1 MKDNNKK
8 KMWDQFVNLMTSTEH
23 SRIDRF
29 NPYGELTEKVKF
41 EHGSILMIT
50 ITDVTY
56 EKIVSDLSPYEFII
70 SKSKIVDD
78 LYVVYMPL
86 DENTDTIVKLKE
98 QYKYIDGGSLDK
110 TDFYF
115 ISSEHQPVLN
125 NNAVFHNKG
134 NILSKEHDVSGIY
147 DEVIVL
153 KQNEYISDI
162 AHKIDFSTGNTLIVA
177 DVGTGK
183 SVYFSNQKNVK
194 FIAPLTA
201 IKESIIEGNESALS
215 GASNVSTWNAIDSLG
230 DMNEQDK
237 AAITLVVDECH
248 GLVMDGY
255 KQNVINRVYSQLDEF
270 KSVVFMSGTVEPSYF
285 SNVEFDRV
293 YRIIKPSIAKKT
305 VHTAY
310 TKNIKASV
318 VEHLRVSSDKAIV
331 LLDNKAALKA
341 IAGLLE
347 QANKKCLIITSDNKT
362 EKHIQAFFKSGMMG
376 SYDVIL
382 GTSCIVEGLSI
393 EDNLNCVDIVIAGH
407 ITPER
412 MEQFT
417 NRFRKVSKEK
427 NVYYFIKHTAHEE
440 VPEFNVQ
447 DVVADCIMQAGYL
460 NTIYNSFT
468 SEVKKI
474 DLVKRYRRDASTDS
488 VYFHGDAF
496 HVSYTGVDLLAAA
509 NREQWYRSSFVLFE
523 TKLKDYGFDVK
534 MPKSIDGDKELEGA
548 IKAEVDAVNREESD
562 KRTET
567 LNDVI
572 SDLKEG
578 VYNES
583 HENELYAITI
593 ESISKLSKRGLDDS
607 NIERL
612 VELYKEDDE
621 VFRKAHTD
629 VENHT
634 AVDSF
639 PKFIESNLVLDSN
652 NMATSDEVKR
662 VAALVV
668 SKVLNEYFSGDVA
681 AMVKSR
687 SWKSDVELGE
697 NGGVVT
703 KNTRETWVLRRYITL
718 GKSKQIRINGVRV
731 RAVKIESFS
740 LTGLLF
746 TDKGG
751 TVISNLKH
759 IKKGCDGQ
767 VLKAKAVLGLIES
780 LK

>member
-1 MKDNNKK
+1 MKDNNNKK
-8 KMWDQFVNLMTSTEH
+8 IWEQFASLITSKEH
-23 SRIDRF
+23 SSVGKF
-29 NPYGELTEKVKF
+29 NVYGTLVDKVKF
-41 EHGSILMIT
+41 EQGSILSI
-50 ITDVTY
+50 IIKGVDY
-56 EKIVSDLSPYEFII
+56 EKIVSDLGSYEFII
-70 SKSKIVDD
+70 SFNKSNDD

-86 DENTDTIVKLKE
+86 DGNENTLVKLQE
-98 QYKYIDGGSLDK
+98 QYKYIDCGSLDQ
-110 TDFYF
+110 TEFYF
-115 ISSEHQPVLN
+115 ISSEHQPVIN
-125 NNAVFHNKG
+125 NNVVFHNKG
-134 NILSKEHDVSGIY
+134 DVLSKDNDVCGIY

-153 KQNEYISDI
+153 GKNEYISDI
-162 AHKIDFSTGNTLIVA
+162 AHKIDFSTGKVLVVA

-183 SVYFSNQKNVK
+183 SVFFSNQKNVK

-201 IKESIIEGNESALS
+201 IKESIIEGNESVLS

-293 YRIIKPSIAKKT
+293 YRIIKPSVAKKT
-305 VHTAY
+305 VNTTY

-318 VEHLRVSSDKAIV
+318 VDHLRVSPNKAIV

-341 IAGLLE
+341 IASKLE
-347 QANKKCLIITSDNKT
+347 QAHKKCLIITSDNKT
-362 EKHIQAFFKSGMMG
+362 EKHIQDFFKSGMMG

-393 EDNLNCVDIVIAGH
+393 EDELDCADVVIGGH

-427 NVYYFIKHTAHEE
+427 NVHYFINYSECE
-440 VPEFNVQ
+440 NVPEFNVK

-474 DLVKRYRRDASTDS
+474 DLVKRYRRDANTDS
-488 VYFHGDAF
+488 VYFHDGAF

-509 NREQWYRSSFVLFE
+509 NREQWYRSSFLMFE
-523 TKLKDYGFDVK
+523 KKLKDYGFDVK
-534 MPKSIDGDKELEGA
+534 MPKSIDGDSELESD
-548 IKAEVDAVNREESD
+548 IKAEVDAVNKVEGD
-562 KRTET
+562 KRKST
-567 LNDVI
+567 LDDVI
-572 SDLKEG
+572 SDIKEG

-583 HENELYAITI
+583 HEDELYEITI

-621 VFRKAHTD
+621 IFRKAHTD
-629 VENHT
+629 AENHT

-639 PKFIESNLVLDSN
+639 PKFIKSNLVVDSN

-662 VAALVV
+662 VAELVV
-668 SKVLNEYFSGDVA
+668 SKVLNEYFSGDVSL
-681 AMVKSR
+681 MVRSR

-697 NGGVVT
+697 NGGVVI
-703 KNTRETWVLRRYITL
+703 KNTRETRVLRRYITV
-718 GKSKQIRINGVRV
+718 GNAKRIRINGVRV
-731 RAVKIESFS
+731 SCVEIELFS
-740 LTGLLF
+740 LTGLQF
-746 TDKGG
+746 NDKSG

-759 IKKGCDGQ
+759 IRKGEAQ
-767 VLKAKAVLGLIES
+767 VVDVLGFIKS
-780 LK
+780 LR

>member
-1 MKDNNKK
+1 MKDNNNKSA
-8 KMWDQFVNLMTSTEH
+8 WERFTNLITSKEH
-23 SRIDRF
+23 SSIGKF
-29 NPYGELTEKVKF
+29 NVYGALADKVQFEK
-41 EHGSILMIT
+41 GSILSI
-50 ITDVTY
+50 IIKDVDY
-56 EKIVSDLSPYEFII
+56 EKIVSDLGSYEFII
-70 SKSKIVDD
+70 SFNKSNDD
-78 LYVVYMPL
+78 LYMVYMPL
-86 DENTDTIVKLKE
+86 DENTNTLVKLQE
-98 QYKYIDGGSLDK
+98 QFKYIDCGSLNQ
-110 TDFYF
+110 TEFYF

-125 NNAVFHNKG
+125 KNVVFHNKG
-134 NILSKEHDVSGIY
+134 NVLSKEHDVCGIY

-153 KQNEYISDI
+153 GRNEYISDI
-162 AHKIDFSTGNTLIVA
+162 AHKIDFSTGKILVVA

-183 SVYFSNQKNVK
+183 SVFFSNQKDVK

-201 IKESIIEGNESALS
+201 IKESIIEGNESVLN

-237 AAITLVVDECH
+237 ANVTLVVDECH
-248 GLVMDGY
+248 GLVMDSY

-305 VHTAY
+305 VHTTY

-318 VEHLRVSSDKAIV
+318 VDHLRVSPNKAIV
-331 LLDNKAALKA
+331 LLDNKAALKS
-341 IAGLLE
+341 IASKLE

-362 EKHIQAFFKSGMMG
+362 EKHIQDFFKSGMMG
-376 SYDVIL
+376 NYDLIL

-393 EDNLNCVDIVIAGH
+393 EDELDCADVVIGGH

-427 NVYYFIKHTAHEE
+427 NVHYFINYSERE
-440 VPEFNVQ
+440 NVPEFNVQ

-474 DLVKRYRRDASTDS
+474 DLVKRYRRDTSTDS
-488 VYFHGDAF
+488 VYFHDGVF

-509 NREQWYRSSFVLFE
+509 NREQWYRSSFLMFE
-523 TKLKDYGFDVK
+523 KKLKDYGFDVK
-534 MPKSIDGDKELEGA
+534 MPKSIDGDSELESD
-548 IKAEVDAVNREESD
+548 IKAEVDAVNKVEGD
-562 KRTET
+562 KRNST
-567 LNDVI
+567 LDDVI
-572 SDLKEG
+572 NDIKEG
-578 VYNES
+578 VFNES
-583 HENELYAITI
+583 HEDELYAITI

-612 VELYKEDDE
+612 VELYKEDE
-621 VFRKAHTD
+621 EIFRKAHTD
-629 VENHT
+629 AEERT

-639 PKFIESNLVLDSN
+639 PKFIKSSLVVDSN

-662 VAALVV
+662 VADLVV
-668 SKVLNEYFSGDVA
+668 SKVLNEYFSGDVSL
-681 AMVKSR
+681 MVRSR
-687 SWKSDVELGE
+687 SWKSDVELSS
-697 NGGVVT
+697 NGGVVIKT
-703 KNTRETWVLRRYITL
+703 NRASRVLSRYITL
-718 GKSKQIRINGVRV
+718 GKSTKIRINGARV
-731 RAVKIESFS
+731 RAMRIESFS

-746 TDKGG
+746 SEKSG
-751 TVISNLKH
+751 TVISNLKT
-759 IKKGCDGQ
+759 IKKGNEQSLD
-767 VLKAKAVLGLIES
+767 VLGFLKS
-780 LK
+780 LR

>member
-1 MKDNNKK
+1 MKDNNNKK
-8 KMWDQFVNLMTSTEH
+8 IWEQFASLITSKEH
-23 SRIDRF
+23 SSVGKF
-29 NPYGELTEKVKF
+29 NVYGTLVDKVKL
-41 EHGSILMIT
+41 EQGSILSI
-50 ITDVTY
+50 IIKGVDY
-56 EKIVSDLSPYEFII
+56 EKIVSDLGSYEFII
-70 SKSKIVDD
+70 SFNKSNDD
-78 LYVVYMPL
+78 LFVVYMPL
-86 DENTDTIVKLKE
+86 DGNENTLVKLQE
-98 QYKYIDGGSLDK
+98 QYKYIDCGSLDQ
-110 TDFYF
+110 TEFYF
-115 ISSEHQPVLN
+115 ISSEHQPVIN
-125 NNAVFHNKG
+125 NNVVFHNKG
-134 NILSKEHDVSGIY
+134 DVLSKDNDVCGIY

-153 KQNEYISDI
+153 GQNEYISDI
-162 AHKIDFSTGNTLIVA
+162 AHKIDFSTGKVLVVA

-183 SVYFSNQKNVK
+183 SVFFSNQKNVK

-201 IKESIIEGNESALS
+201 IKESIIEGNESVLS

-285 SNVEFDRV
+285 SNVKFDRV
-293 YRIIKPSIAKKT
+293 YRIIKHSISKKT
-305 VHTAY
+305 VHTTY
-310 TKNIKASV
+310 TKNIKASIV
-318 VEHLRVSSDKAIV
+318 DHLRASPNKAIV
-331 LLDNKAALKA
+331 LLDNKAALRA
-341 IAGLLE
+341 ISSKLE
-347 QANKKCLIITSDNKT
+347 QAHKKCLIITSDNKT
-362 EKHIQAFFKSGMMG
+362 EKHIQDFFKSGLMG

-393 EDNLNCVDIVIAGH
+393 EDELDCADVVIGGH

-427 NVYYFIKHTAHEE
+427 NVHYFINYSERE
-440 VPEFNVQ
+440 NVPEFNVQ
-447 DVVADCIMQAGYL
+447 DVVADCIMQSGYL

-474 DLVKRYRRDASTDS
+474 DLVKRYRRDANTDS
-488 VYFHGDAF
+488 VYFHDGAF

-509 NREQWYRSSFVLFE
+509 NREQWYRSSFLMFE
-523 TKLKDYGFDVK
+523 KKLKDYGFDVK
-534 MPKSIDGDKELEGA
+534 MPKSIDGDSELESD
-548 IKAEVDAVNREESD
+548 IKAEVDAVNKVEGD
-562 KRTET
+562 KRKST
-567 LNDVI
+567 LDDVI
-572 SDLKEG
+572 SDIKEG

-583 HENELYAITI
+583 HEDELYEITI

-621 VFRKAHTD
+621 IFRKAHTD
-629 VENHT
+629 AENHT

-639 PKFIESNLVLDSN
+639 PKFIKSNLVVDSN

-662 VAALVV
+662 VAELVV
-668 SKVLNEYFSGDVA
+668 SKVLNEYFSGDVSL
-681 AMVKSR
+681 MVRSR

-697 NGGVVT
+697 NGGVVI
-703 KNTRETWVLRRYITL
+703 KNTRETRVLRRYITV
-718 GKSKQIRINGVRV
+718 GNAKRIRINGVRV
-731 RAVKIESFS
+731 SCVEIESFS
-740 LTGLLF
+740 LTGLQF
-746 TDKGG
+746 NDKSG

-759 IKKGCDGQ
+759 IRKGEAQ
-767 VLKAKAVLGLIES
+767 VVDVLGFIKS
-780 LK
+780 LR

>member
-1 MKDNNKK
+1 MKDNNNKK
-8 KMWDQFVNLMTSTEH
+8 IWEQFASLITSKEH
-23 SRIDRF
+23 SSVGKF
-29 NPYGELTEKVKF
+29 NVYGTLVDKVKF
-41 EHGSILMIT
+41 EQGSILSI
-50 ITDVTY
+50 IIKGVDY
-56 EKIVSDLSPYEFII
+56 EKIVSDLGSYEFII
-70 SKSKIVDD
+70 SFNKSNDD

-86 DENTDTIVKLKE
+86 DGNTNTLVKLQE
-98 QYKYIDGGSLDK
+98 QYKYIDCGSLVQ
-110 TDFYF
+110 TEFYF
-115 ISSEHQPVLN
+115 ISSEHQPVIN
-125 NNAVFHNKG
+125 NNVVFHNKG
-134 NILSKEHDVSGIY
+134 DVLSKDNDVCGIY

-153 KQNEYISDI
+153 GQNEYISDI
-162 AHKIDFSTGNTLIVA
+162 AHKIDFSTGKVLVVA

-183 SVYFSNQKNVK
+183 SVFFSNQKNVK

-201 IKESIIEGNESALS
+201 IKESIIEGNESVLS

-285 SNVEFDRV
+285 SNVKFDRV

-305 VHTAY
+305 VHTTY

-318 VEHLRVSSDKAIV
+318 VDHLRVSPNKAIV
-331 LLDNKAALKA
+331 LMDNKAALKA
-341 IAGLLE
+341 IASKLE
-347 QANKKCLIITSDNKT
+347 QAHKKCLIITSDNKT
-362 EKHIQAFFKSGMMG
+362 EKHIQDFFKSGLMG

-393 EDNLNCVDIVIAGH
+393 EDELDCADVVIGGH

-427 NVYYFIKHTAHEE
+427 NVHYFINYSERE
-440 VPEFNVQ
+440 NVPEFNVQ

-474 DLVKRYRRDASTDS
+474 DLVKRYRRDANTDS
-488 VYFHGDAF
+488 VYFHDGAF

-509 NREQWYRSSFVLFE
+509 NREQWYRSSFLMFE
-523 TKLKDYGFDVK
+523 KKLKDYGFDVK
-534 MPKSIDGDKELEGA
+534 MPKSIDGDSELESD
-548 IKAEVDAVNREESD
+548 IKAEVDAVNKVEGD
-562 KRTET
+562 KRKST
-567 LNDVI
+567 LDDVI
-572 SDLKEG
+572 SDIKEG

-583 HENELYAITI
+583 HEDELYEITI

-621 VFRKAHTD
+621 IFRKAHTD
-629 VENHT
+629 AENHT

-639 PKFIESNLVLDSN
+639 PKFIKSILVVDSN

-662 VAALVV
+662 VAELVV
-668 SKVLNEYFSGDVA
+668 SKVLNEYFSGDVSL
-681 AMVKSR
+681 MVRSR

-697 NGGVVT
+697 NGGVVI
-703 KNTRETWVLRRYITL
+703 KNTRETRVLRRYITV
-718 GKSKQIRINGVRV
+718 GNAKRIRINGVRV
-731 RAVKIESFS
+731 SCVEIESFS
-740 LTGLLF
+740 LTGLQF
-746 TDKGG
+746 NDKSG

-759 IKKGCDGQ
+759 IRKGEAQ
-767 VLKAKAVLGLIES
+767 VVDVLGFIKS
-780 LK
+780 LR

>member
-1 MKDNNKK
+1 MKYNNNKK
-8 KMWDQFVNLMTSTEH
+8 IWEQFASLITSKEH
-23 SRIDRF
+23 SSVGKF
-29 NPYGELTEKVKF
+29 NVYGTLVDKVKF
-41 EHGSILMIT
+41 EQGSILSI
-50 ITDVTY
+50 IIRGVDY
-56 EKIVSDLSPYEFII
+56 EKIVSDLGSYEFII
-70 SKSKIVDD
+70 SFNKSNDD

-86 DENTDTIVKLKE
+86 DGNTNTLVKLQE
-98 QYKYIDGGSLDK
+98 QYKYIDCGSLDQ
-110 TDFYF
+110 TEFYF
-115 ISSEHQPVLN
+115 ISSEHQPVIN
-125 NNAVFHNKG
+125 NNVVFHNKG
-134 NILSKEHDVSGIY
+134 DVLSKDNDVCGIY

-153 KQNEYISDI
+153 GQNEYISDI
-162 AHKIDFSTGNTLIVA
+162 AHKIDFSTGKVLVVA

-183 SVYFSNQKNVK
+183 SVYFSNQKDVK

-201 IKESIIEGNESALS
+201 IKESIIEGNESVLS

-237 AAITLVVDECH
+237 ANVTLVVDECH
-248 GLVMDGY
+248 GLVMDSY

-293 YRIIKPSIAKKT
+293 YRIIKPSIAKKA
-305 VHTAY
+305 VHTTY

-318 VEHLRVSSDKAIV
+318 VDHLRVSPNKAIV
-331 LLDNKAALKA
+331 LMDNKAALKA
-341 IAGLLE
+341 IASKLE
-347 QANKKCLIITSDNKT
+347 QAHKKCLIITSNNKT
-362 EKHIQAFFKSGMMG
+362 EKHIQDFFKSGMMG

-393 EDNLNCVDIVIAGH
+393 EDELDCADVVIGGH

-427 NVYYFIKHTAHEE
+427 NVHYFINYSECE
-440 VPEFNVQ
+440 NVPEFNVQ

-474 DLVKRYRRDASTDS
+474 DLVKRYRRDANTDS
-488 VYFHGDAF
+488 VYFHDGAF

-509 NREQWYRSSFVLFE
+509 NREQWYRSSFLMFE
-523 TKLKDYGFDVK
+523 KKLKDYGFDVK
-534 MPKSIDGDKELEGA
+534 MPKSIDGDSELESD
-548 IKAEVDAVNREESD
+548 IKAEVDAVNKVEGD
-562 KRTET
+562 KRKST
-567 LNDVI
+567 LDDVI
-572 SDLKEG
+572 SDIKEG

-583 HENELYAITI
+583 HEDELYEITI

-621 VFRKAHTD
+621 IFRKAHTD
-629 VENHT
+629 AENHT

-639 PKFIESNLVLDSN
+639 PKFIKSNLVVDSN

-662 VAALVV
+662 VAELVV
-668 SKVLNEYFSGDVA
+668 SKVLNEYFSGDVSL
-681 AMVKSR
+681 MVRSR

-697 NGGVVT
+697 NGGVVI
-703 KNTRETWVLRRYITL
+703 KNTRETRVLRRYITV
-718 GKSKQIRINGVRV
+718 GNAKRIRINGVRV
-731 RAVKIESFS
+731 SCVEIESFS
-740 LTGLLF
+740 LTGLQF
-746 TDKGG
+746 NDKSG

-759 IKKGCDGQ
+759 IRKGEAQ
-767 VLKAKAVLGLIES
+767 VVDVLGFIKS
-780 LK
+780 LR

>member
-1 MKDNNKK
+1 MKDNNNKK
-8 KMWDQFVNLMTSTEH
+8 IWEQFASLITSKEH
-23 SRIDRF
+23 SSVGKF
-29 NPYGELTEKVKF
+29 NVYGTLVDKVKF
-41 EHGSILMIT
+41 EQGSILSI
-50 ITDVTY
+50 IIKGVDY
-56 EKIVSDLSPYEFII
+56 EKIVSDLGSYEFII
-70 SKSKIVDD
+70 SFNKSNDD

-86 DENTDTIVKLKE
+86 DGNTNTIVKLQE
-98 QYKYIDGGSLDK
+98 QYKYIDCGSLDQ
-110 TDFYF
+110 TEFYF
-115 ISSEHQPVLN
+115 ISSEHQPVIN
-125 NNAVFHNKG
+125 NNVVFHNKG
-134 NILSKEHDVSGIY
+134 DVLSKDNDVCGIY

-153 KQNEYISDI
+153 GQNEYISDI
-162 AHKIDFSTGNTLIVA
+162 AHKIDFSTGKVLVVA

-183 SVYFSNQKNVK
+183 SVFFSNQKNVK

-201 IKESIIEGNESALS
+201 IKESIIEGNESVLS

-285 SNVEFDRV
+285 SNVKFDHV

-305 VHTAY
+305 VHTTY

-318 VEHLRVSSDKAIV
+318 VDHLRVSPNKAIV

-341 IAGLLE
+341 IASKLE
-347 QANKKCLIITSDNKT
+347 QAHKKCLIITSDNKT
-362 EKHIQAFFKSGMMG
+362 EKHIQDFFKSGMMG

-393 EDNLNCVDIVIAGH
+393 EDELDCADVVIGGQ

-427 NVYYFIKHTAHEE
+427 NVHYFINYSECE
-440 VPEFNVQ
+440 NVPEFNVQ

-474 DLVKRYRRDASTDS
+474 DLVKRYRRDANTDS
-488 VYFHGDAF
+488 VYFHDGAF

-509 NREQWYRSSFVLFE
+509 NREQWYRSSFLMFE

-534 MPKSIDGDKELEGA
+534 MPKSIDGDSELESD
-548 IKAEVDAVNREESD
+548 IKAEVDAVNKVEGD
-562 KRTET
+562 KRKST
-567 LNDVI
+567 LDDVI
-572 SDLKEG
+572 SDIKEG

-583 HENELYAITI
+583 HEDELYEITI

-621 VFRKAHTD
+621 IFRKAHTD
-629 VENHT
+629 AENHT

-639 PKFIESNLVLDSN
+639 PKFIKSNLVVDSN

-662 VAALVV
+662 VAELVV
-668 SKVLNEYFSGDVA
+668 SKVLNEYFSGDVSL
-681 AMVKSR
+681 MVRSR

-697 NGGVVT
+697 NGGVVI
-703 KNTRETWVLRRYITL
+703 KNTRETRVLRRYITV
-718 GKSKQIRINGVRV
+718 GNAKRIRINGVRV
-731 RAVKIESFS
+731 SCVEIESFS
-740 LTGLLF
+740 LTGLQF
-746 TDKGG
+746 NDKSG

-759 IKKGCDGQ
+759 IRKGEAQ
-767 VLKAKAVLGLIES
+767 VVDVLGFIKS
-780 LK
+780 LR